1 MARKSLFN
9 AGQLPGT
16 LIMAG
21 ALAFP
26 LGFTQAFT
34 QVHARDAYL
43 SLAPDIPLAPGLSEF
58 DGGQLVFD
66 KPEGRIVRIEAQR
79 APAPEAGGAIPAFY
93 RETLPNLGWQLTDAS
108 ARGAGAQTAVD
119 SVGDNLLTFQRGGET
134 LLINVQRD
142 RVIFKLSPFAQT
154 D

>member
-1 MARKSLFN
+1 MAKKCLFIVVFGWLVG
-9 AGQLPGT
+9 AGVS
-16 LIMAG
+16 A
-21 ALAFP
+21 ALA
-26 LGFTQAFT
+26 
-34 QVHARDAYL
+34 RDVYL

-66 KPEGRIVRIEAQR
+66 KPEGRIVRIEAERVSAQ
-79 APAPEAGGAIPAFY
+79 GANGAVPRFY
-93 RETLPNLGWQLTDAS
+93 RETLPNLGWQLNS
-108 ARGAGAQTAVD
+108 
-119 SVGDNLLTFQRGGET
+119 GDNTGDKSDDNVLTFQRGGET